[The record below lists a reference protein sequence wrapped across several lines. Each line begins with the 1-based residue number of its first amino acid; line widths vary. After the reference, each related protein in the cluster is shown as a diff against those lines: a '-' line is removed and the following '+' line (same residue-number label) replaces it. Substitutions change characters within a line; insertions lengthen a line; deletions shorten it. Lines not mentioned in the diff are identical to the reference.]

1 MLRSRIH
8 RLSTAVLV
16 VLSLL
21 FAQLALAGYV
31 CPQEEGVDAMTARM
45 EAWQSAGVPLKAS
58 RKFSLDAAD
67 PLENIDI
74 AIEVN
79 SARGAASLEIS
90 GNTAALIIGMP
101 VMGYAKGKIAF

>member
-1 MLRSRIH
+1 
-8 RLSTAVLV
+8 
-16 VLSLL
+16 
-21 FAQLALAGYV
+21 
-31 CPQEEGVDAMTARM
+31 
-45 EAWQSAGVPLKAS
+45 
-58 RKFSLDAAD
+58 LDAAD